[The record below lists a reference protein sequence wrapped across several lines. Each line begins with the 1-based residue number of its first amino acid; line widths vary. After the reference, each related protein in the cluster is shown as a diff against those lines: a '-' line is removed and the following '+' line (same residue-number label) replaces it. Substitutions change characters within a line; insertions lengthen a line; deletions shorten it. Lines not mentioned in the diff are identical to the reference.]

1 MNRRSLLKTL
11 GVLGVSHTLFP
22 GLHAQLAFAE
32 GDRERRDALV
42 VVFQRG
48 GADGL
53 GLVAPYAEGG
63 RYYDRRPTTAV
74 PEPGRKNGGLDLDD
88 RFALHPELAPLFDLY
103 REGRLAVVHAAG
115 SPDETRSHFDAQ
127 QYMEFGT
134 PGVKSARSGWLGRH
148 LALTARRSGS
158 PFRAVGLGDVVAD
171 SLLGPVTPLALRS
184 IAEFH
189 LQGRD
194 GEWPRMQAVLR
205 RLYAGSGP
213 LEPVARSVWSSLE
226 TLADLARSPG
236 DEKAYPDDVLGRG
249 LAQVARLIKAGVGLE
264 VATVDSDGWDTHEEQ
279 GVQNGRF
286 AANAAAFARAL
297 AAFWADLGDNARGVT
312 VVVMSEFGRRV
323 EENASAGTDHGH
335 GGVMWLLGAGVR
347 GGRVYGRWPGLA
359 REQLA
364 DGDLAVTTDFRDV
377 LGELV
382 TRRLGNP
389 EVAQVF
395 PGYRPRPLGIFEEVQ
410 G

>member
-1 MNRRSLLKTL
+1 MKRRDLLKGL
-11 GVLGVSHTLFP
+11 GVLGASRALLP
-22 GLHAQLAFAE
+22 GLLANLAFARSE
-32 GDRERRDALV
+32 NGGNVLV

-53 GLVAPYAEGG
+53 ALVAPYAEGG
-63 RYYDRRPTTAV
+63 LYYDRRPTTAV
-74 PEPGRKNGGLDLDD
+74 PEPGRKGGGLDLDG
-88 RFALHPELAPLFDLY
+88 RFALHPQLAPLYELY
-103 REGRLAVVHAAG
+103 RGKQLALVHAAG

-148 LALTARRSGS
+148 LALTAHRSGS

-194 GEWPRMQAVLR
+194 GEWPRMRRVLQG
-205 RLYAGSGP
+205 LYRQDA
-213 LEPVARSVWSSLE
+213 LEPVARSVWSSME
-226 TLADLARSPG
+226 ELARIAREGEGGG
-236 DEKAYPDDVLGRG
+236 DYPEGVLGRG
-249 LAQVARLIKAGVGLE
+249 LSQVARLIKAEVGLE
-264 VATVDSDGWDTHEEQ
+264 VATVDSDDWDTHEEQ
-279 GVQNGRF
+279 GVQSGRF
-286 AANAAAFARAL
+286 AANTAAFARAL
-297 AAFWADLGDNARGVT
+297 AAFWADLGDHARRVT

-335 GGVMWLLGAGVR
+335 GGAMWLLGAGVR
-347 GGRVYGRWPGLA
+347 GGKVYGRWPGLA
-359 REQLA
+359 PEALD

-382 TRRLGNP
+382 QRRLGGGP
-389 EVAQVF
+389 VEQVF
-395 PGYRPRPLGIFEEVQ
+395 PGHRLKPLGIFEEVA